1 MGMTP
6 VNVTPEMVTAAAT
19 SCDVTATDIDA
30 ELASLKAY
38 VTQMHSIWGGV
49 AADQWNALM
58 TDFDIYGRMLHNS
71 LTDIASGLRGNAVN
85 YEDAEWANINQL
97 QAVNGDIPGARL

>member
-1 MGMTP
+1 MTP
-6 VNVTPEMVTAAAT
+6 VNVTPEMVTAAAA
-19 SCDVTATDIDA
+19 SCDSTVADIDR
-30 ELASLKAY
+30 ELASLKSY

-85 YEDAEWANINQL
+85 YVDAEMANIQQL
-97 QAVNGDIPGARL
+97 QTVNGDIPGARL